1 MESKNKLKDTQGFE
15 IKYFKISY
23 TVIWVIIIALNAVI
37 LPLIIFQLLNFIPI
51 SSPYAPAILRFAYYL
66 FIISPIVKI
75 GFEVYE
81 IIRFILFLKSDKK
94 DKESAN
100 ALTRGFIGTRI
111 FRNYYLV
118 VILVLMG
125 IAEIFDFIAKAM
137 PSPGSILYLAFY
149 SWFMILV
156 FIDVFFIGAGPHLIK
171 LSIDYMNK
179 EKQTKAI
186 VWSVVWI
193 VVLILIFNINYFVP
207 FFF

>member
-1 MESKNKLKDTQGFE
+1 MESKNELKGTQDFE
-15 IKYFKISY
+15 IKYFKVSY
-23 TVIWVIIIALNAVI
+23 AVIWVIIIALNAVI

-51 SSPYAPAILRFAYYL
+51 FQSSVAILRFAYYL

-94 DKESAN
+94 DKEGASKVA
-100 ALTRGFIGTRI
+100 RGFIGTRI

-125 IAEIFDFIAKAM
+125 IAEIFDFMAKVVGF
-137 PSPGSILYLAFY
+137 PGSSAFLAFY
-149 SWFMILV
+149 FWFMILV

-171 LSIDYMNK
+171 LSMDYKNK
-179 EKQTKAI
+179 EKQTKAL
-186 VWSVVWI
+186 VWSIVWI
-193 VVLILIFNINYFVP
+193 VALIIIFNIDYLIP
-207 FFF
+207 FFI